1 MSDFIVSLL
10 NCNDRTPTN
19 EFLDYLASKS
29 VITYILEPTRITDH
43 PETLIDNIF
52 SNVISIDAIS
62 DNLTGTILDHLP
74 QIMMF
79 PMYLLILLQ
88 ADQKKLLIKFWS
100 SYFALDYFS
109 TDWDDVLKFNEESI
123 QQKPFSVRSKIY
135 LIAML
140 PLKNLQTQIEIQD

>member
-62 DNLTGTILDHLP
+62 DKLTGTILDHLP

-88 ADQKKLLIKFWS
+88 ADQKKLLIKF
-100 SYFALDYFS
+100 
-109 TDWDDVLKFNEESI
+109 
-123 QQKPFSVRSKIY
+123 
-135 LIAML
+135 
-140 PLKNLQTQIEIQD
+140 

>member
-29 VITYILEPTRITDH
+29 VITYILEPIRITDH

-100 SYFALDYFS
+100 SYFALDYCS

>member
-10 NCNDRTPTN
+10 NCNDHTPTN

-29 VITYILEPTRITDH
+29 VLTYILEPTTH

-52 SNVISIDAIS
+52 SNIISIDAIS
-62 DNLTGTILDHLP
+62 DNLTATILDHLP

-88 ADQKKLLIKFWS
+88 ADQKKLLIKF
-100 SYFALDYFS
+100 
-109 TDWDDVLKFNEESI
+109 
-123 QQKPFSVRSKIY
+123 
-135 LIAML
+135 
-140 PLKNLQTQIEIQD
+140 

>member
-88 ADQKKLLIKFWS
+88 ADQKKLLIKF
-100 SYFALDYFS
+100 
-109 TDWDDVLKFNEESI
+109 
-123 QQKPFSVRSKIY
+123 
-135 LIAML
+135 
-140 PLKNLQTQIEIQD
+140 